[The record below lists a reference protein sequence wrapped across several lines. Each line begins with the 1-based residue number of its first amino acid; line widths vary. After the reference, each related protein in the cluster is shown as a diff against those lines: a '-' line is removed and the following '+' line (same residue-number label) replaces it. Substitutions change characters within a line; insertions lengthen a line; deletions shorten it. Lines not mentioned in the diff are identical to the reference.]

1 MRQQLKNWIPHSL
14 KLQIKLLQRYL
25 DEQKNNYTYPQEYRS
40 ENIGEYSVQLKQV
53 IKSGAFHHNKIH
65 NLKVVGDKIHNL
77 IIHPGE
83 VFSFWKMIGKPSAKN
98 NFKEGRNLI
107 NNTISSDFGGG
118 ICQFSSI
125 LYYLALQSGLK
136 VLERYPHSM
145 DIYKEEER
153 FTPLGSDCTV
163 VYGYKDLQIQNS
175 FSFPVQFKCEIQD
188 DELCLS
194 LISPEEVILNE
205 IEFKYHEIEKGVWVE
220 TVSNSRTLF
229 KNFYI
234 RL

>member
-1 MRQQLKNWIPHSL
+1 MKQRLKNWIPHSL

-25 DEQKNNYTYPQEYRS
+25 ADQKKNYNYPKEYRS
-40 ENIGEYSVQLKQV
+40 ENIGEYSVKLRQA
-53 IKSGAFHHNKIH
+53 IKNGSFHDNKIH
-65 NLKVVGDKIHNL
+65 NLKVVGNKIHNL
-77 IIHPGE
+77 IIHPNE

-136 VLERYPHSM
+136 ILERYPHSM

-175 FSFPVQFKCEIQD
+175 FPFPVQFKCEIHD
-188 DELCLS
+188 DELHLS
-194 LISPEEVILNE
+194 LISPEEVILND

>member
-1 MRQQLKNWIPHSL
+1 MKKRLKDWIPHL
-14 KLQIKLLQRYL
+14 WKLQIKLLQRYFH
-25 DEQKNNYTYPQEYRS
+25 EQKNNYVYPKEYCS
-40 ENIGEYSVQLKQV
+40 ESIGRHS
-53 IKSGAFHHNKIH
+53 IKLRQTIKTGTFHHNKIH
-65 NLKVVGDKIHNL
+65 NLKVVGDKINNL
-77 IIHPGE
+77 VIHPNE
-83 VFSFWKMIGKPSAKN
+83 VFSFWKMIGKPSRKN

-125 LYYLALQSGLK
+125 LYHLALQSGLV
-136 VLERYPHSM
+136 VLERYPHSI

-163 VYGYKDLQIQNS
+163 VYGYKDLQIQNL
-175 FSFPVQFKCEIQD
+175 FPFPVQFKCFIN
-188 DELCLS
+188 DEELHVS
-194 LISPEEVILNE
+194 LISSEEIMLNK
-205 IEFKYHEIEKGVWVE
+205 IEFKEFEIEKGVWVE
-220 TVSNSRTLF
+220 TVINSQTLF

>member
-1 MRQQLKNWIPHSL
+1 MKQQLKNWIPHSW
-14 KLQIKLLQRYL
+14 KLNLKLLQRYF
-25 DEQKNNYTYPQEYRS
+25 DEQKNNYVYPKEYRS
-40 ENIGEYSVQLKQV
+40 ENIGIHSVKLRQP
-53 IKSGAFHHNKIH
+53 IKSGVFHHNKIH
-65 NLKVVGDKIHNL
+65 NLRVVNNKINDL
-77 IIHPGE
+77 VIHPGE
-83 VFSFWKMIGKPSAKN
+83 VFSFWKMIGRPNKKN

-125 LYYLALQSGLK
+125 LYHLALQSGLK
-136 VLERYPHSM
+136 ILERYPHSM
-145 DIYKEEER
+145 DIYKEKER

-175 FSFPVQFKCEIQD
+175 FPFPVQFKCIIND
-188 DELCLS
+188 DELHLS
-194 LISPEEVILNE
+194 LISSEEITLNK
-205 IEFKYHEIEKGVWVE
+205 IEFKYLEIEKGIWVE
-220 TVSNSRTLF
+220 TVRNNQTLF